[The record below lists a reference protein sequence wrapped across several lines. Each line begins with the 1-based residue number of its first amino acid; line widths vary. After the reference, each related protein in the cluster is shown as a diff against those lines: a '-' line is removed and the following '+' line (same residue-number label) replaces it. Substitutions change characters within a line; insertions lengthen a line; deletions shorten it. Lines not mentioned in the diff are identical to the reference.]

1 MESVEKEKNRWSKL
15 HKVVVPWLGCDAG
28 NAMHEQ
34 MAAIKKVD
42 GVNTTWNKNGSKT
55 SINKLTR
62 RGTVLAALAVS
73 YDVHFTSTTQLAC
86 HTSSY

>member
-1 MESVEKEKNRWSKL
+1 
-15 HKVVVPWLGCDAG
+15 
-28 NAMHEQ
+28 MHEQ
-34 MAAIKKVD
+34 MAASKKVD
-42 GVNTTWNKNGSKT
+42 GVNTWNKNGSKI

-62 RGTVLAALAVS
+62 DTVVAALVVS